1 VRLFSDTTTKEC
13 VVILRVAVK
22 AVLAVKE
29 VLRQQPHETFLRGAR
44 LMRELSQRAH
54 TQNSRASRLRAL
66 EDHQRHRR
74 WPINQRFGRAGLLR
88 GRSGHQIDVGLVH

>member
-1 VRLFSDTTTKEC
+1 VN
-13 VVILRVAVK
+13 VK

-29 VLRQQPHETFLRGAR
+29 VLRQQLHETFLRGSR

-54 TQNSRASRLRAL
+54 AQKSRAGHLRAL

-74 WPINQRFGRAGLLR
+74 WPINHRFGRAGLLKGRR
-88 GRSGHQIDVGLVH
+88 GHTFDLGLVH